1 MAQHFEIDPD
11 QNGVALK
18 IASRALD
25 VANGQ
30 STARPG
36 SVYIPNGDGTGT
48 LIGSQAGTDST
59 GSSVGVAPWVGDTTP
74 PGKPTGIT
82 CKTSWGSLYVEW
94 DGTLEGGIPSDFSHI
109 SVLVNDVEIGQ
120 MTGSGTLVQSGYSN
134 GETLQVT
141 AVAYDSAHDRV
152 GNLTPNASESFGPVE
167 VIISDEKAEIDADV
181 AEIQKKADQ
190 ASKDAAAASS
200 KADALQGEVSDVKTT
215 INGVETELNGLS
227 TKVEGAV
234 SNANEALT
242 TATEAKQTATEVKTT
257 ADRAYENAEEAIKQ
271 SSTAVQ
277 TATEVK
283 TTLETDY
290 QTKSDADAS
299 YASKSE
305 LSQTSESIKSEVSKT
320 YATKSSVDELQNI
333 ADNAIESWTGTV
345 EPTASNKPAS
355 DWTTPELK
363 KQHSGDL
370 YYNTTTGYS
379 YRWGSTDGTNY
390 SWSLVKDTDITKA
403 LADAAA
409 AQSTANSA
417 TSKADAAQSS
427 ADAAQSAADA
437 AQSGVDKLNVDIPA
451 TYATKSSVEQTAES
465 IRSEVSKT
473 YQPKGDYATNAQLG
487 SYAEKSYVDQ
497 KAGEITSAVE
507 STYVSKTD
515 ASKTYATKTEVK
527 QEADSIRSTVSEVQT
542 TADSALEKASTVE
555 QTASGITIR
564 LDQTVKDV
572 SAAQSAADAAADAA
586 TSAQSTANAA
596 NTAAGKAQTTANS
609 ASTAAS
615 NAQSAATK
623 AQSTADSAASTASTA
638 ASDASTAKSNAAS
651 AVTTA
656 NGAKT
661 TADAASKTATTA
673 ASDASTAK
681 KNASDAVSTANTA
694 KSTADTAKSTADSA
708 STAAANA
715 QSTANAASTAA
726 NNAAKVATNYLSF
739 DSSGLTVGNVTG
751 TLQGNTHL
759 TSDSVEVRNGST
771 VLSRFKAALIEL
783 GLNAKTAVIKMCGGL
798 LSIAGSTSSGSG
810 IITITANKLSSDA
823 SSPQM
828 RLKTL
833 GAYQTQ
839 LMLSSEDA
847 SYGSNTGIKGS
858 AILTASHVT
867 LNNGS
872 RTTQLSESYGNL
884 SLISATNRESGFPA
898 RWVKR
903 GGWLCLQGRVKVP
916 SHDAQ
921 IANIKSLVDSLA
933 LPPSGVNRNFTCIG
947 NNNSGA
953 LTFYNIYMGSDGIL
967 RAGGFTSDYG
977 SNTFIDLSGVIIM
990 AGVD

>member
-36 SVYIPNGDGTGT
+36 SIYIPNGDGTGT

-59 GSSVGVAPWVGDTTP
+59 GSPVGVAPWVGDTTP

-94 DGTLEGGIPSDFSHI
+94 DGTLEGGIPSDFSHV

-141 AVAYDSAHDRV
+141 AVAYDSAHDMV
-152 GNLTPNASESFGPVE
+152 GNLTPNASEAFGPVE
-167 VIISDEKAEIDADV
+167 VIISDDKAEIDADV

-283 TTLETDY
+283 TTLETNY

-370 YYNTTTGYS
+370 YYNTSTGYS
-379 YRWGSTDGTNY
+379 YRWGSADGANY

-409 AQSTANSA
+409 AQSTANNA

-427 ADAAQSAADA
+427 ANAAQSAADA
-437 AQSGVDKLNVDIPA
+437 AQSGVNKLNVDIPA

-465 IRSEVSKT
+465 IRSEVSRT
-473 YQPKGDYATNAQLG
+473 YQPKGDYATNTQLG

-515 ASKTYATKTEVK
+515 ASNTYATKTEVK
-527 QEADSIRSTVSEVQT
+527 QETDSIRSTVSEVQT

-555 QTASGITIR
+555 QTASGITVR
-564 LDQTVKDV
+564 LDQTVKNV

-586 TSAQSTANAA
+586 SS
-596 NTAAGKAQTTANS
+596 
-609 ASTAAS
+609 
-615 NAQSAATK
+615 
-623 AQSTADSAASTASTA
+623 
-638 ASDASTAKSNAAS
+638 
-651 AVTTA
+651 
-656 NGAKT
+656 
-661 TADAASKTATTA
+661 
-673 ASDASTAK
+673 
-681 KNASDAVSTANTA
+681 
-694 KSTADTAKSTADSA
+694 
-708 STAAANA
+708 A

-726 NNAAKVATNYLSF
+726 SNAAKTATNYLSF
-739 DSSGLTVGNVTG
+739 DSSGLTVGNVAG

-759 TSDSVEVRNGST
+759 TSDSVEVRNGTT
-771 VLSRFKAALIEL
+771 VLSRFKSALVEL
-783 GLNAKTAVIKMCGGL
+783 GLNARNAVIKMCGGL
-798 LSIAGSTSSGSG
+798 LSISGSTNSGSG
-810 IITITANKLSSDA
+810 EITIFANKLSSDP
-823 SSPQM
+823 SSPKLFL
-828 RLKTL
+828 RT
-833 GAYQTQ
+833 GGTYQTE
-839 LMLSSEDA
+839 MRFSSEDSLLA
-847 SYGSNTGIKGS
+847 SIFGNVGNKGWTM
-858 AILTASHVT
+858 LTSSIFRV
-867 LNNGS
+867 NNGS
-872 RTTQLSESYGNL
+872 RTIELSENYGDL
-884 SLISATNRESGFPA
+884 KLINATNREPSFPA
-898 RWVKR
+898 KWIKR
-903 GGWLCLQGRVKVP
+903 GGWMCLQGRVKV
-916 SHDAQ
+916 SSVEAQ
-921 IANIKSLVDSLA
+921 IANIKSLVDPMA
-933 LPPSGVNRNFTCIG
+933 LPPSGVNRNFCCIG
-947 NNNSGA
+947 LDNNGA
-953 LTFYNIYMGSDGIL
+953 LVVYNVYMGSDGIL
-967 RAGGFTSDYG
+967 HAGAGNSYG
-977 SNTFIDLSGVIIM
+977 SNSFIDLSGVIIM
-990 AGVD
+990 SGVS

>member
-36 SVYIPNGDGTGT
+36 SLYIPNGDGTGT

-94 DGTLEGGIPSDFSHI
+94 DGTLEGGIPSDFSHT
-109 SVLVNDVEIGQ
+109 SVLVNGVEIGQ

-152 GNLTPNASESFGPVE
+152 GNLTPNVSEAFGPVE
-167 VIISDEKAEIDADV
+167 VVISDEKAEIDADV

-379 YRWGSTDGTNY
+379 YRWGSTDGMNY

-409 AQSTANSA
+409 AQSTANNA

-586 TSAQSTANAA
+586 TKAQSTANTA
-596 NTAAGKAQTTANS
+596 NTAAGKAQTAANN

-623 AQSTADSAASTASTA
+623 AQSTANSAASTASAA

-681 KNASDAVSTANTA
+681 KNASDAVSAAN
-694 KSTADTAKSTADSA
+694 TAKSTADSA

-739 DSSGLTVGNVTG
+739 DSSGLTVGNVAG

-759 TSDSVEVRNGST
+759 TSDSVEIRNGST

-783 GLNAKTAVIKMCGGL
+783 GLNARTAAIKMCGGL
-798 LSIAGSTSSGSG
+798 LSIAGSTSGTSGV
-810 IITITANKLSSDA
+810 ITISANKLTSDA
-823 SSPQM
+823 SSPYLY
-828 RLKTL
+828 LKTL
-833 GAYQTQ
+833 GTYQTQ
-839 LMLSSEDA
+839 LQLSSEDSA
-847 SYGSNTGIKGS
+847 WHGSNSGIKGY
-858 AILTASHVT
+858 AQITASHFSI
-867 LNNGS
+867 NNGE

-884 SLISATNRESGFPA
+884 SLINATNREPSFPA

-903 GGWLCLQGRVKVP
+903 GGWLCLQGRVKV
-916 SHDAQ
+916 SSLDAQ

-933 LPPSGVNRNFTCIG
+933 LPPSGVNRNFVCIG
-947 NNNSGA
+947 NNNSGL

-967 RAGGFTSDYG
+967 RAGGNRSDYG
-977 SNTFIDLSGVIIM
+977 SNAFIDLSGVIIM

>member
-11 QNGVALK
+11 QNGIALK

-25 VANGQ
+25 TANGQ

-36 SVYIPNGDGTGT
+36 SIYIPNGDGTGT

-59 GSSVGVAPWVGDTTP
+59 GSPVGVAPWVGDTTP
-74 PGKPTGIT
+74 PGKPTDIT

-120 MTGSGTLVQSGYSN
+120 MTGSGTLVQSGYPN
-134 GETLQVT
+134 NETLHVT

-152 GNLTPNASESFGPVE
+152 GNLTPNASEAFGPVE
-167 VIISDEKAEIDADV
+167 VVISDEKADIDADV

-227 TKVEGAV
+227 TRVEGAV
-234 SNANEALT
+234 SSANEALT

-379 YRWGSTDGTNY
+379 YRWGSTDGANY

-409 AQSTANSA
+409 AQSTANNA
-417 TSKADAAQSS
+417 TSKADEAQSS

-542 TADSALEKASTVE
+542 TADSALDKASTVE

-586 TSAQSTANAA
+586 SSAQSTANAA
-596 NTAAGKAQTTANS
+596 NTAAGKAQATANS
-609 ASTAAS
+609 ASAAAS
-615 NAQSAATK
+615 NAQSAATE

-661 TADAASKTATTA
+661 TADAISKTAATA

-694 KSTADTAKSTADSA
+694 KNTANSA

-726 NNAAKVATNYLSF
+726 SNAAKVATNYLSF

-783 GLNAKTAVIKMCGGL
+783 GLNAKTAIIKMCGGL
-798 LSIAGSTSSGSG
+798 LSITGSTSGTSGV
-810 IITITANKLSSDA
+810 ITISANKLPSDA
-823 SSPQM
+823 SSPQLY
-828 RLKTL
+828 LKTL
-833 GAYQTQ
+833 GTYQTQ
-839 LMLSSEDA
+839 LQLSSGD
-847 SYGSNTGIKGS
+847 SVWYGSNSGNKGYAQIK
-858 AILTASHVT
+858 ASHFSID
-867 LNNGS
+867 NGE
-872 RTTQLSESYGNL
+872 RTIQLSESYGNL
-884 SLISATNRESGFPA
+884 SLINATNREPSFPA

-903 GGWLCLQGRVKVP
+903 GGWLCLQGRVKVS

-933 LPPSGVNRNFTCIG
+933 LPPSGVNRNFVCIG
-947 NNNSGA
+947 NNNSGS
-953 LTFYNIYMGSDGIL
+953 LTYYNIYMGSDGIL
-967 RAGGFTSDYG
+967 RAGGNPSDYG

-990 AGVD
+990 SGVD

>member
-36 SVYIPNGDGTGT
+36 SIYIPNGDGTGT

-94 DGTLEGGIPSDFSHI
+94 DGTLEGGIPSDFSNI

-141 AVAYDSAHDRV
+141 AVAYDSAHDRI
-152 GNLTPNASESFGPVE
+152 GNLTPNASEAFGPVE
-167 VIISDEKAEIDADV
+167 VVISDDKAEIDADV

-283 TTLETDY
+283 TTLETNY

-370 YYNTTTGYS
+370 YYNTSTGYS
-379 YRWGSTDGTNY
+379 YRWGSADGANY

-409 AQSTANSA
+409 AQSTANNA
-417 TSKADAAQSS
+417 TSKADAAKSS

-437 AQSGVDKLNVDIPA
+437 AQSGVNKLNVDIPA

-465 IRSEVSKT
+465 IRSEVSRT
-473 YQPKGDYATNAQLG
+473 YQPKGDYATNTQLG

-527 QEADSIRSTVSEVQT
+527 QEADSIKSTVSEVQT

-555 QTASGITIR
+555 QTASGITVR
-564 LDQTVKDV
+564 LDQTVKNV

-586 TSAQSTANAA
+586 SSAQSTANAA
-596 NTAAGKAQTTANS
+596 GTAAGKAQTTANS

-623 AQSTADSAASTASTA
+623 AQSTANSAASTAS
-638 ASDASTAKSNAAS
+638 
-651 AVTTA
+651 
-656 NGAKT
+656 
-661 TADAASKTATTA
+661 
-673 ASDASTAK
+673 
-681 KNASDAVSTANTA
+681 TA
-694 KSTADTAKSTADSA
+694 KSTADTAKNTADSA

-715 QSTANAASTAA
+715 QSTANAASAA
-726 NNAAKVATNYLSF
+726 ASNAAKTATNYLSF
-739 DSSGLTVGNVTG
+739 DSSGLTVGNVAG

-759 TSDSVEVRNGST
+759 TSDSVEVRNGTT
-771 VLSRFKAALIEL
+771 VLSRFKSTLVEL
-783 GLNAKTAVIKMCGGL
+783 GLNARNAVIKMCGGL
-798 LSIAGSTSSGSG
+798 LSISGSTDSGSG
-810 IITITANKLSSDA
+810 EITIFANKLSSDT
-823 SSPQM
+823 SSPKLFL
-828 RLKTL
+828 RTG
-833 GAYQTQ
+833 GAYQTEIKF
-839 LMLSSEDA
+839 SSEDNLLTP
-847 SYGSNTGIKGS
+847 SLGNVGNKGW
-858 AILTASHVT
+858 AILTSSIFRV
-867 LNNGS
+867 NNGS
-872 RTTQLSESYGNL
+872 RTIELSENYGDL
-884 SLISATNRESGFPA
+884 KLINATNHEPSFPA
-898 RWVKR
+898 KWIKR
-903 GGWLCLQGRVKVP
+903 GGWMCLQGRVKV
-916 SHDAQ
+916 SSADAQ
-921 IANIKSLVDSLA
+921 IANIKSLVDSMA
-933 LPPSGVNRNFTCIG
+933 LPPSGVNRNFCCIG
-947 NNNSGA
+947 LDNNGA
-953 LTFYNIYMGSDGIL
+953 LVVYNVYMGSDGIL
-967 RAGGFTSDYG
+967 HAGAGNAYG
-977 SNTFIDLSGVIIM
+977 SNSFIDLSGVIIM
-990 AGVD
+990 SGVS

>member
-11 QNGVALK
+11 QNGIALK

-36 SVYIPNGDGTGT
+36 SIYIPNGDGTGT

-59 GSSVGVAPWVGDTTP
+59 GSPVGVAPWVGDTTP

-94 DGTLEGGIPSDFSHI
+94 DGTLEGGIPSDFSRI

-120 MTGSGTLVQSGYSN
+120 MTGSGTLVQSGYSSN
-134 GETLQVT
+134 ETLQVT

-152 GNLTPNASESFGPVE
+152 GNLTPNASEAFGPVE
-167 VIISDEKAEIDADV
+167 VVISDEKAEIDADV

-190 ASKDAAAASS
+190 ASKDAAAASN

-234 SNANEALT
+234 SSANEALT

-379 YRWGSTDGTNY
+379 YRWGSTDGANY

-409 AQSTANSA
+409 AQSTANNA

-437 AQSGVDKLNVDIPA
+437 AQSGVDRLNVDIPA

-586 TSAQSTANAA
+586 SSAQSTANAA
-596 NTAAGKAQTTANS
+596 NTAAGKAQTTANGAS
-609 ASTAAS
+609 AAAS

-651 AVTTA
+651 AVATA

-673 ASDASTAK
+673 ASDASAAK
-681 KNASDAVSTANTA
+681 KSASDAVSTANTA
-694 KSTADTAKSTADSA
+694 KNTANSA

-726 NNAAKVATNYLSF
+726 SNAAKVATNYLSF
-739 DSSGLTVGNVTG
+739 DSSGLTVGNVAG

-783 GLNAKTAVIKMCGGL
+783 GLNAKTAIIKMCGGL
-798 LSIAGSTSSGSG
+798 LSIAGSTSGTSGV
-810 IITITANKLSSDA
+810 ITISANKLSSDA
-823 SSPQM
+823 SSPQLY
-828 RLKTL
+828 LKTL
-833 GAYQTQ
+833 GTYQTQ
-839 LMLSSEDA
+839 LQLSSEDSA
-847 SYGSNTGIKGS
+847 WYGSNSGNKGY
-858 AILTASHVT
+858 AKITASHFSID
-867 LNNGS
+867 NGE

-884 SLISATNRESGFPA
+884 SLINATNREPSFPA

-903 GGWLCLQGRVKVP
+903 GGWLCLQGRVKV
-916 SHDAQ
+916 SSRDAQ

-933 LPPSGVNRNFTCIG
+933 LPPSGVNRNFVCIG
-947 NNNSGA
+947 NNNAGI
-953 LTFYNIYMGSDGIL
+953 LTYYNIYMGSDGIL
-967 RAGGFTSDYG
+967 RAGGNWSDYG

-990 AGVD
+990 SDVD